1 MGMVAPTLFAVET
14 AVKLT
19 RPARGPIIAPMPS
32 RVSCVALVAGAVA
45 ALACNDGLQPT
56 PAATA
61 GTTCPAGFKG
71 ICGSVSFRGA
81 VPDSTQAVFVV
92 AFATFPRTLS
102 ELFTFQPA
110 LPTPLALGN
119 ASDFYTVPLPDG
131 RYEWVVAV
139 WQKVGTLTPQTAPT
153 LLAET
158 GFFRDSSDTT
168 KRGVVVVN
176 GTGTDHVDF
185 VIDFTNRH
193 AICTYFPPCP

>member
-1 MGMVAPTLFAVET
+1 MGMVAPTLFALER

-19 RPARGPIIAPMPS
+19 PPARGLIIARMSS
-32 RVSCVALVAGAVA
+32 RVSCVALAAVVGA
-45 ALACNDGLQPT
+45 ALACNDGLRPT
-56 PAATA
+56 PTA
-61 GTTCPAGFKG
+61 TTCPAGFRG
-71 ICGSVSFRGA
+71 ICGTVTFRGA

-92 AFATFPRTLS
+92 AFATFPRALS

-131 RYEWVVAV
+131 RYQWVVAV

-193 AICTYFPPCP
+193 AVCTYFPPCP

>member
-19 RPARGPIIAPMPS
+19 PPGRGLIIARMPS
-32 RVSCVALVAGAVA
+32 RVSGIALVAAVA

-56 PAATA
+56 PAAT
-61 GTTCPAGFKG
+61 TCPAGFRG
-71 ICGSVSFRGA
+71 ICGTVTFRG
-81 VPDSTQAVFVV
+81 VLPDSTQAVFIV
-92 AFATFPRTLS
+92 AFDTFPRTQTA
-102 ELFTFQPA
+102 LFTFKPA
-110 LPTPLALGN
+110 LPAPLPLGT
-119 ASDFYTVPLPDG
+119 ASEFYTVPLPDG

-139 WQKVGTLTPQTAPT
+139 WQKVGTLTPQTARS

-158 GFFRDSSDTT
+158 GFFRDSGDTT
-168 KRGVVVVN
+168 KRGVVVVH

-185 VIDFTNRH
+185 VIDFANRH

>member
-1 MGMVAPTLFAVET
+1 
-14 AVKLT
+14 
-19 RPARGPIIAPMPS
+19 MPS
-32 RVSCVALVAGAVA
+32 RVSRVALVAGTVA
-45 ALACNDGLQPT
+45 ALACNDGLRPT
-56 PAATA
+56 PRATA
-61 GTTCPAGFKG
+61 CPAGFRG
-71 ICGSVSFRGA
+71 ICGTVTFRGA

-92 AFATFPRTLS
+92 AFTTFPRTLS
-102 ELFTFQPA
+102 ELFSFQPA

-119 ASDFYTVPLPDG
+119 ASDVYTVALPDG

-158 GFFRDSSDTT
+158 GFFRDASDTA
-168 KRGVVVVN
+168 KRGVVVVS

-193 AICTYFPPCP
+193 AACTYFPPCP

>member
-19 RPARGPIIAPMPS
+19 PRARGLIIARMPS
-32 RVSCVALVAGAVA
+32 RVWCVALVAVVA
-45 ALACNDGLQPT
+45 ALACNDGLRPT
-56 PAATA
+56 PAAT
-61 GTTCPAGFKG
+61 TCPVGVRG
-71 ICGSVSFRGA
+71 ICGTVTFRGA
-81 VPDSTQAVFVV
+81 VPDSTQAVFIV
-92 AFATFPRTLS
+92 AFDTFPRTQT
-102 ELFTFQPA
+102 ELFTFKPA
-110 LPTPLALGN
+110 LPTPLALAN
-119 ASDFYTVPLPDG
+119 AQDFYTVALPDG

-139 WQKVGTLTPQTAPT
+139 WQKVGTLTPQTARS

-158 GFFRDSSDTT
+158 GFFRDASDTT

-185 VIDFTNRH
+185 VIDFTSRH

>member
-32 RVSCVALVAGAVA
+32 RRSCVALVA
-45 ALACNDGLQPT
+45 
-56 PAATA
+56 
-61 GTTCPAGFKG
+61 
-71 ICGSVSFRGA
+71 
-81 VPDSTQAVFVV
+81 V

>member
-19 RPARGPIIAPMPS
+19 RPARGLIIAPMSS
-32 RVSCVALVAGAVA
+32 RVSWVALVAIAVA
-45 ALACNDGLQPT
+45 APACNDGLRPT

-61 GTTCPAGFKG
+61 CPAGFTG
-71 ICGSVSFRGA
+71 ICGTVTFRGA
-81 VPDSTQAVFVV
+81 VPDSTQAVFIVG
-92 AFATFPRTLS
+92 FDTFPRTQT
-102 ELFTFQPA
+102 ELFTFKPA

-119 ASDFYTVPLPDG
+119 ASDFYTVSLPDG

-185 VIDFTNRH
+185 VIDFTKRH
-193 AICTYFPPCP
+193 AVCTYFPPCP